1 MICQFYIYSFTNNN
15 YIAESQAVTYIWM
28 TVTLKI
34 PDPHQYI
41 CIFSTIS
48 RYLDLQKRPK

>member
-15 YIAESQAVTYIWM
+15 YITESQAVTCIWM
-28 TVTLKI
+28 TVILKA
-34 PDPHQYI
+34 PDAHQYI
-41 CIFSTIS
+41 YIFSAIS